1 MKKKF
6 YPERDEQRGRFTR
19 FMEVL
24 VKHARINYVH
34 MRDRGIPTI
43 PLETVPEHL
52 AAKEETYF
60 SSSQEAFEFEEEKLA
75 KAFAHLSLM
84 RREILT
90 HQFVQEKKPS
100 A

>member
-1 MKKKF
+1 MARRHEMKKKF
-6 YPERDEQRGRFTR
+6 YPERDELRGRFTR

-52 AAKEETYF
+52 AAKEEKYF
-60 SSSQEAFEFEEEKLA
+60 SSSTAGRTNPIYAYQ
-75 KAFAHLSLM
+75 
-84 RREILT
+84 
-90 HQFVQEKKPS
+90 
-100 A
+100 